1 MNNVYGLHASR
12 NVGRASRAWWLRRI
26 RSAIG
31 LAAFAVVMVFAFL
44 VAMTSER

>member
-1 MNNVYGLHASR
+1 MTNLYGLHASR

-31 LAAFAVVMVFAFL
+31 LAGFAAAMVFGFFVVM
-44 VAMTSER
+44 T